1 MSVPRAGSVSR
12 QAQRPLIYALL
23 AITVRQVSGLI
34 HEANLQQRD
43 LFSRQTDRLQ
53 SERSPVRF
61 PGPD

>member
-34 HEANLQQRD
+34 HEANLQQR
-43 LFSRQTDRLQ
+43 
-53 SERSPVRF
+53 E
-61 PGPD
+61 